1 MRCAERDGPVCK
13 FCMSLAVIGLAHK
26 QKYVAE
32 KQNVQ
37 QDTLCQP
44 GHDPYE
50 KRASHA
56 GFTPSWCY
64 ICKKAQS
71 RRQTTNQTLLM
82 PQDLLCVLV

>member
-1 MRCAERDGPVCK
+1 
-13 FCMSLAVIGLAHK
+13 MSLAVIGLAHK

-64 ICKKAQS
+64 IFNKRKAVDKS
-71 RRQTTNQTLLM
+71 INQTLLM

>member
-1 MRCAERDGPVCK
+1 
-13 FCMSLAVIGLAHK
+13 MSLAVVGLAHK

>member
-1 MRCAERDGPVCK
+1 
-13 FCMSLAVIGLAHK
+13 MSLAVTGLAHE

-37 QDTLCQP
+37 QNNLCQQ

-50 KRASHA
+50 KTASHA

-64 ICKKAQS
+64 NFQQS
-71 RRQTTNQTLLM
+71 QSSRQEYESNIAHASGFV
-82 PQDLLCVLV
+82 LCPHLTAETCHW

>member
-1 MRCAERDGPVCK
+1 
-13 FCMSLAVIGLAHK
+13 MSLAVIGLAHK

-37 QDTLCQP
+37 QDSLCQP

-50 KRASHA
+50 KTASHA

-64 ICKKAQS
+64 IFQQALS
-71 RRQTTNQTLLM
+71 S
-82 PQDLLCVLV
+82 